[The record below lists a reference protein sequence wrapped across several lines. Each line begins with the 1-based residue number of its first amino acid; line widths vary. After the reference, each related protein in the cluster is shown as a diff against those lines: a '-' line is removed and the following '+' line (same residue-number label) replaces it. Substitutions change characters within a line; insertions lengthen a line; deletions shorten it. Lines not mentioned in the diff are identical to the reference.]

1 MLGIHVDAYST
12 LPAVYFG
19 LKSHLH
25 LSRETGETAPKSAA
39 LYRTGAATG
48 QGMAEPW
55 RGPFDESDNDWI
67 VHLFW

>member
-1 MLGIHVDAYST
+1 MLTVHYLQCTSVSRVT
-12 LPAVYFG
+12 C
-19 LKSHLH
+19 LH